1 MARKRRSSPAVRT
14 RTRTVVKR
22 VRSKS
27 KSSGFAPMKAVAGGF
42 MYGLAR
48 GKVAQLISPVTS
60 KIPMGNYADELGM
73 SVLNWY
79 IAKGKVPMIP
89 KNVGLAGLA
98 IESFVVGQDVGAGNF
113 NLNGGVNTSK
123 SSQVGF

>member
-73 SVLNWY
+73 GVLNWY

-113 NLNGGVNTSK
+113 SLNGMNTTK